1 MIWNFNYDKAIRQA
15 EQIEG
20 VAGNMTTL
28 ANNTLSGAMG
38 AVNASWDGAS
48 SDLFL
53 RHCEETKGQIL
64 EKARQLVQTASK
76 IREVARILREA
87 EINARRQM
95 EELSRRAIG
104 GS

>member
-15 EQIEG
+15 EQIES
-20 VAGNMTTL
+20 VVGNMNTL
-28 ANNTLSGAMG
+28 ANSTLGGAIG
-38 AVNASWDGAS
+38 AVNAAWDGAS

-53 RHCEETKGQIL
+53 RHCEETKEQIL
-64 EKARQLVQTASK
+64 EKARQLAQAASK

-95 EELSRRAIG
+95 EELSRRAAG